1 MTEALPMAGAP
12 ANANVNLAG
21 LTKNDYRGAPSTLCQ
36 GCGHNSISNQIIAAL
51 YEMNTVPEDVMKF
64 SGIGCSSKSPTYFLN
79 RTFGFNSL
87 HGRMPSIA
95 TGALFANANM
105 KGIGV
110 SGDGDSASIGMG
122 QFKHIMRRNV
132 NMVYIVENNGV
143 YGLTKGQFSA
153 TAEKGLQL
161 KKQGENP
168 YMPIDICM
176 EAVISNATFVARSFA
191 GNPKQVKEILKA
203 AIAHEGIAVLDII
216 SPCVTFNDQAT
227 AFHSYAWGKEHEQ
240 PLHEI
245 SYVAP
250 RNEIMLE
257 REMEEGEVREVAMHD
272 GSTIILKNLEKS
284 FDPTNRFEAMRVM
297 EEAQRNNW
305 LVTGLL
311 YINQNK
317 PTLTTTYDLVETPL
331 NRLTQADLRPD
342 RSAIDKVNA
351 LMF

>member
-1 MTEALPMAGAP
+1 MAEALPMAGAP
-12 ANANVNLAG
+12 TNVNLAG
-21 LTKNDYRGAPSTLCQ
+21 LTKNDYRGNPSTLCQ
-36 GCGHNSISNQIIAAL
+36 GCGHNSISNQIIAAC
-51 YEMNTVPEDVMKF
+51 YEMNVVPEKVLKF

-95 TGALFANANM
+95 TGGLFGDHYL

-132 NMVYIVENNGV
+132 NMVYIIENNGV

-168 YMPIDICM
+168 YMPVDICM
-176 EAVISNATFVARSFA
+176 EALVSNATFVARSFA
-191 GNPKQVKEILKA
+191 GDAKQVKELLKA
-203 AIAHEGIAVLDII
+203 ALSHDGIAILDII
-216 SPCVTFNDQAT
+216 SPCVTFNNNENAY
-227 AFHSYAWGKEHEQ
+227 HSYAWGKDHEE

-245 SYVAP
+245 SYIAP

-257 REMEEGEVREVAMHD
+257 QAMEAGEVREVAMHD
-272 GSTIILKNLEKS
+272 GSTVILKNLEKS
-284 FDPTNRFEAMRVM
+284 YDPKNRFEALRVM
-297 EEAQRNNW
+297 EEARQNNW

-311 YINQNK
+311 YINTTK
-317 PTLTTTYDLVETPL
+317 PNLMSQYNLVDTPL
-331 NRLTQADLRPD
+331 NRLTEADLRP
-342 RSAIDKVNA
+342 AHATIDKVNA

>member
-1 MTEALPMAGAP
+1 MTEALPIAGAT
-12 ANANVNLAG
+12 ANLNLAG

-95 TGALFANANM
+95 TGALFGNAHM

-153 TAEKGLQL
+153 TAEKGLNL

-168 YMPIDICM
+168 YLPIDICM
-176 EAVISNATFVARSFA
+176 EALVSSATFIARSFA
-191 GNPKQVKEILKA
+191 GDPKQVKELLKA

-216 SPCVTFNDQAT
+216 SPCVTFNDQAN
-227 AFHSYAWGKEHEQ
+227 AYHSYAWGKENEK

-250 RNEIMLE
+250 RNEIVLE
-257 REMEEGEVREVAMHD
+257 RAMEEGEVREVAMHD
-272 GSTIILKNLEKS
+272 GSTIVLKNLEKS
-284 FDPTNRFEAMRVM
+284 YDPTNRYEAMRVM
-297 EEAQRNNW
+297 EEAQSNKW

-317 PTLTTTYDLVETPL
+317 PTLTTMYDLVDTPL
-331 NRLTQADLRPD
+331 NRLTEADLRPD